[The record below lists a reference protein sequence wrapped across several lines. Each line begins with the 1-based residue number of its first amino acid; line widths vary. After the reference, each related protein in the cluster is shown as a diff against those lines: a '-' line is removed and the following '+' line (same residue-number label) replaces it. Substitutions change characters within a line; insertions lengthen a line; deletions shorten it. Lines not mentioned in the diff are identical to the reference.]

1 MARIYSRGLSK
12 GPNAM
17 RAMGAG
23 DGVSADETLVLSAAP
38 TANDVLELLFVP
50 AGTRLQTLE
59 IRNTDMDAGT
69 AFAAKV
75 GYASVDG
82 GESDDDYFA
91 AAGAFCQSAGVTR
104 FNFAPITFQRDT
116 WVIATVTTAPGTFA
130 AGSVITVGQG
140 RSLGVK

>member
-38 TANDVLELLFVP
+38 AAADVLELLFVP

-59 IRNTDMDAGT
+59 IRNTDMDTGT

-82 GESDDDYFA
+82 ADADDDYFA
-91 AAGAFCQSAGVTR
+91 GAGAFAQAAGVTR
-104 FNFAPITFQRDT
+104 FNFAPITFQKDT
-116 WVIATVTTAPGTFA
+116 WIVATVTTAPGTFA
-130 AGSVITVGQG
+130 AGSVTTIGQG
-140 RSLGVK
+140 RSLGAK

>member
-38 TANDVLELLFVP
+38 IANDVLELLFVP

-59 IRNTDMDAGT
+59 MRNTDMDTGT

-82 GESDDDYFA
+82 SESNDGYFA
-91 AAGAFCQSAGVTR
+91 ATGAFCQSAGVTR

-130 AGSVITVGQG
+130 AGSVTTIGQG
-140 RSLGVK
+140 RSLGAK